1 MSLPDPAVKVPK
13 PPDAL
18 GLQLKFSVGAI
29 ASFTPAGD
37 INARITHQTSA
48 MEGMQTHQRVQRS
61 RGPAYQKEKTVRTL
75 QSIGQHKLRISGRAD
90 GYHPAEQEQPAWVEE
105 IKTTRM
111 PIERIPDS
119 VQQQHHNQLILY
131 GHLICEAEQLP
142 EIELRLNYV
151 NPDSGVE
158 TVIARRQSAAVLA
171 EQFDALLGP
180 VITWFSAR
188 AEWFQRRNLALQ
200 NLSFP
205 FEDFRPGQRQIAEA
219 VYRSSLQDG
228 QLLLQAPTGLGKS
241 MASLFPTLKSLPTTQ
256 VEKIFYLSAKT
267 AGQASAE
274 AALGQIHAQRLP
286 IRSLTITAKRK
297 ACFNPEQPCDP
308 NYCDYA
314 KGYFD
319 RLPQALEA
327 VRDQPGHWDKLR
339 LKSVAQAHQ
348 VCPFELSLDAAR
360 EVDVIVCDYNYL
372 FSPGTRL
379 KRFFE
384 ERRGRYSVLLDELH
398 NLVDRG
404 QDMFSAEVQKHRFQ
418 AAKKDS
424 RAIYPTCVKVLNNV
438 NRAFLALHKSL
449 KTSAG
454 EVEVR
459 AEALKPLCTRL
470 QQFLTHLETLE
481 APQGLP
487 PELTQCLFDAHRFL
501 QVYDKLNDDYT
512 SLVLG
517 DQNDS
522 TVRLA
527 CLHPGQQLQDGYAL
541 ADTLVGFS
549 ATLSPKA
556 YYQDLLGFKTRAQW
570 LKVPS
575 PFASQKQLTLIATHI
590 PVSFQHRVKAIPA
603 LLSLMTTMIAGKRG
617 NYLVFFPSYAFLEDV
632 RAEFE
637 MAFPDTSLHCQT
649 RDMSDHAVTAFTDG
663 FTEASERLGF
673 AVMGGRFS
681 EGIDLKGQRLS
692 GAMIISLGLA
702 PKTLAQ
708 DALLRRMQL
717 RRDSESAAIT
727 EREPGPTPDNGYDIA
742 YRIPALQRVIQ
753 TGGRVIRSEHDQG
766 IVLLVDPRF
775 NAPDNQAYLPAHWQT
790 KIIQS
795 TAELEVKL
803 KTFWGSSPAA
813 ATHSAPLR

>member
-1 MSLPDPAVKVPK
+1 MSAPDASSTTPK
-13 PPDAL
+13 PPAPL

-29 ASFTPAGD
+29 AAFTPTGD

-61 RGPAYQKEKTVRTL
+61 RGPGYQKEKTVRTRRA
-75 QSIGQHKLRISGRAD
+75 IEQHELSISGRAD
-90 GYHPAEQEQPAWVEE
+90 GYHPAEQEQLAWVEE

-119 VQQQHHNQLILY
+119 VQQQHLNQLILY
-131 GHLICEAEQLP
+131 GHLICEAEGLC

-151 NPDSGVE
+151 NPDSTVE
-158 TVIARRQSAAVLA
+158 TVITSVQSAEALA
-171 EQFDALLGP
+171 EQFEALLGP
-180 VITWFSAR
+180 VVAWFRAR
-188 AEWFQRRNLALQ
+188 ADWFQRRNTALQ
-200 NLSFP
+200 DLSFP
-205 FEDFRPGQRQIAEA
+205 FDDFRPGQRQIAEA
-219 VYRSSLQDG
+219 AYRSSLQDG

-241 MASLFPTLKSLPTTQ
+241 MASLFPTLKSLPKTQ

-274 AALGQIHAQRLP
+274 DALAQIHAQQLP

-308 NYCDYA
+308 NYCSYA

-319 RLPQALEA
+319 RLPQA
-327 VRDQPGHWDKLR
+327 VKIIRDQPGHWDKAR
-339 LKSVAQAHQ
+339 LETLAQVHQ

-372 FSPGTRL
+372 FSPSTRL

-404 QDMFSAEVQKHRFQ
+404 QDMFSAEVQKLQFQ
-418 AAKKDS
+418 AAKKES
-424 RAIYPTCVKVLNNV
+424 RTAYPTCVKVLNQV
-438 NRAFLALHKSL
+438 NRAFLALNKSL
-449 KTSAG
+449 GSNASEI
-454 EVEVR
+454 EVA
-459 AEALKPLCTRL
+459 AEALKPLCSRL

-487 PELTQCLFDAHRFL
+487 AELTQCLFDAHRFL
-501 QVYDKLNDDYT
+501 QVFDKLNDDYAT
-512 SLVLG
+512 FVVDS
-517 DQNDS
+517 QNNL

-527 CLHPGQQLQDGYAL
+527 CVHPGQQLQEGYAL
-541 ADTLVGFS
+541 ADTLIGFS

-556 YYQDLLGFKTRAQW
+556 YYGDLLGFKTRTQW

-575 PFASQKQLTLIATHI
+575 PFAAEKQLTLIATHI
-590 PVSFQHRVKAIPA
+590 PVSFQHRSKAVPD
-603 LLSLMTTMIAGKRG
+603 LLSLMKTLIAGKRG
-617 NYLVFFPSYAFLEDV
+617 NYLVFFPSYAFLDDV
-632 RAEFE
+632 RTAFE
-637 MAFPDTSLHCQT
+637 AAYPDKALHCQT
-649 RDMSDHAVTAFTDG
+649 RDMSDDAVKAFTDG
-663 FTEASERLGF
+663 FTENSERLGF
-673 AVMGGRFS
+673 AVMGGRFA

-708 DALLRRMQL
+708 DALLRRMQSK
-717 RRDSESAAIT
+717 RDSQPAAGA
-727 EREPGPTPDNGYDIA
+727 EVEPRPTQANGYDVA

-753 TGGRVIRSEHDQG
+753 TGGRVIRSENDQG

-775 NAPDNQAYLPAHWQT
+775 NAPDNQTYLPEHWQS

-795 TAELEVKL
+795 TQELEANL
-803 KTFWGSSPAA
+803 KTFWRSGAD
-813 ATHSAPLR
+813 SA

>member
-1 MSLPDPAVKVPK
+1 MSLADAALTTPK
-13 PPDAL
+13 KPVTL

-29 ASFTPAGD
+29 AAFTPAGD

-48 MEGMQTHQRVQRS
+48 MEGIQTHQRVQRS
-61 RGPAYQKEKTVRTL
+61 RGPAYQKEKTVRTK
-75 QSIGQHKLRISGRAD
+75 QAFGQHELSINGRAD
-90 GYHPAEQEQPAWVEE
+90 GYHPAEREQPAWVEE

-111 PIERIPDS
+111 PIERIPES
-119 VQQQHHNQLILY
+119 VQQQHHNQLVLY
-131 GHLICEAEQLP
+131 GHLICEAEQLC

-151 NPDSGVE
+151 NPDIAEE
-158 TVIARRQSAAVLA
+158 TVIARVLSAEVLA
-171 EQFDALLGP
+171 EQFDALLSP

-188 AEWFQRRNLALQ
+188 AEWFQMRNAALQ
-200 NLSFP
+200 DLSFP
-205 FEDFRPGQRQIAEA
+205 FDDFRRGQRQFAEA
-219 VYRSSLQDG
+219 VYRSSLQNG

-241 MASLFPTLKSLPTTQ
+241 MASLFPTLKSLPRTQ
-256 VEKIFYLSAKT
+256 VEKVFYLSAKT

-274 AALGQIHAQRLP
+274 DALAQIHTQRLP

-314 KGYFD
+314 KGYYD
-319 RLPQALEA
+319 RLPQALEI
-327 VRDQPGHWDKLR
+327 VRDQPGHWDKVR
-339 LKSVAQAHQ
+339 LGTLAQAHQ

-384 ERRGRYSVLLDELH
+384 ERRGRYSLLLDELH

-404 QDMFSAEVQKHRFQ
+404 QDMFSAEIQKQQFQ
-418 AAKKDS
+418 AAKKES
-424 RAIYPTCVKVLNNV
+424 RAIFPTCVKVLNQV
-438 NRAFLALHKSL
+438 NRAFLALNKSL
-449 KTSAG
+449 ATTAA
-454 EVEVR
+454 EVEVD

-501 QVYDKLNDDYT
+501 QVFDKLNDDYAT
-512 SLVLG
+512 FVL
-517 DQNDS
+517 DSQNDS

-527 CLHPGQQLQDGYAL
+527 CVHPGQQLQEGYAL
-541 ADTLVGFS
+541 ADTLTGFS

-556 YYQDLLGFKTRAQW
+556 YYGDLLGFKTRAQW

-575 PFASQKQLTLIATHI
+575 PFAAEKQLTLIATHI
-590 PVSFQHRVKAIPA
+590 PVSFQHRSKAIPA
-603 LLSLMTTMIAGKRG
+603 LLSLMTTLIAGKAG
-617 NYLVFFPSYAFLEDV
+617 NYLVFFPSYAFLEHV
-632 RAEFE
+632 RAAFE
-637 MAFPDTSLHCQT
+637 TAFPDKSLHCQT
-649 RDMSDHAVTAFTDG
+649 RDMSDQAVKAFTDG
-663 FTEASERLGF
+663 FTEDSERLGF

-708 DALLRRMQL
+708 DALLRRMQSK
-717 RRDSESAAIT
+717 RDSQPAADA
-727 EREPGPTPDNGYDIA
+727 EVEARPPQSNGYDVA

-753 TGGRVIRSEHDQG
+753 TGGRVIRSEHDEG

-775 NAPDNQAYLPAHWQT
+775 NAPDNQSYLPEHWQT
-790 KIIQS
+790 TIIHS
-795 TAELEVKL
+795 ADELEANL
-803 KTFWGSSPAA
+803 KTFWRPNTDPA
-813 ATHSAPLR
+813 